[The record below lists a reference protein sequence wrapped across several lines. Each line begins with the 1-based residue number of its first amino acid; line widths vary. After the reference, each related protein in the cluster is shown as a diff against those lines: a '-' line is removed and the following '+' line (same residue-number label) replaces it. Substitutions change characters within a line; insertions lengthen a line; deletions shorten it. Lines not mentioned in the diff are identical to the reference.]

1 MSYTTTCSDNSP
13 LLIPTITQINNGTN
27 PQIIP
32 GWINRC
38 QCADDCQQPPS
49 LWYFSAPHACGVP
62 SYVALSAPDTLAPA
76 THTHHTHNWYRAS
89 ITLKPSPE
97 NLNTSPTK
105 QTLSLMADNMHKC
118 TAWCWLFTRS
128 PAENMWARN
137 YSKVCMIDLFFQF
150 ADLVDYLPT

>member
-1 MSYTTTCSDNSP
+1 MDNRNGIKLNSKHSMEKMAENTICIFVNSIWGLIINCQAPTHYLSQCWSRSMP
-13 LLIPTITQINNGTN
+13 LAGVTRPQWVTQPLVLIIARYWYQPLPKSTMAQI
-27 PQIIP
+27 PRLSS

-89 ITLKPSPE
+89 ITLKPSP
-97 NLNTSPTK
+97 
-105 QTLSLMADNMHKC
+105 
-118 TAWCWLFTRS
+118 
-128 PAENMWARN
+128 
-137 YSKVCMIDLFFQF
+137 
-150 ADLVDYLPT
+150 